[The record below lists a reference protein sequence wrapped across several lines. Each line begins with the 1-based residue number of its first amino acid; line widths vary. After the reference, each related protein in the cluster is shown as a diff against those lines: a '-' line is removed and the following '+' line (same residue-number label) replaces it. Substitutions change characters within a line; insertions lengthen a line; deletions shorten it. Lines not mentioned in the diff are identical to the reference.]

1 MSLLDKE
8 PVKRVEKALK
18 ELPELTPEIFYGNIK
33 IAKKLRHSTISCIPN
48 DVLFE
53 GYQNQSGWMYLV
65 YSYIMKDF
73 SDHYCDSSMVRFYP
87 DYYVERESMKLLFDL
102 FPAILYKLKYQ
113 SGYNMGRRSELD
125 LSHWPKKIDFNP
137 DCFSKTALQK
147 LLMSFTRVGETMVA
161 YTRCRYLLEES
172 LGLTEPDDASVSQ
185 NKDNL
190 GVFHNIFF
198 KGKEIIK

>member
-1 MSLLDKE
+1 ML
-8 PVKRVEKALK
+8 
-18 ELPELTPEIFYGNIK
+18 Y
-33 IAKKLRHSTISCIPN
+33 
-48 DVLFE
+48 
-53 GYQNQSGWMYLV
+53 
-65 YSYIMKDF
+65 
-73 SDHYCDSSMVRFYP
+73 DSSK
-87 DYYVERESMKLLFDL
+87 S
-102 FPAILYKLKYQ
+102 
-113 SGYNMGRRSELD
+113 RSWIPL
-125 LSHWPKKIDFNP
+125 IDFNP